1 MAVDGGGSRFE
12 LIVGVHDLAEQPD
25 ARDDELKSWVPF
37 SVAEPLLRTLLA
49 MSRRT
54 GARLRVTSDD
64 AFRSD
69 IELLAPWLARNGVA
83 GIFFVPTSVL
93 GRPGRLAAA
102 DLRALAGLGMKIGV
116 HGVDHLDWTA
126 ISERQFLDDV
136 GEGRAALE
144 AILGR
149 PVDIV
154 APPFGRF
161 NIHILH
167 RLFAMGFREVHTS
180 RPGLALAS
188 AAIKPR
194 NMLKPGNVSAVL
206 AVGGRRGGWRD
217 VVRCRLRPLS
227 TRLRTLAGVP

>member
-1 MAVDGGGSRFE
+1 VAVDGGSRFE
-12 LIVGVHDLAEQPD
+12 LIVGVHDLSEEPD
-25 ARDDELKSWVPF
+25 ARGDELKSWMPF
-37 SVAEPLLRTLLA
+37 SAAEPLLRTLLA

-54 GARLRVTSDD
+54 GARLRITSDD

-69 IELLAPWLARNGVA
+69 IDLLAPWLARHGVA
-83 GIFFVPTSVL
+83 GLFFVPTSVL
-93 GRPGRLAAA
+93 GLPGRLAAA
-102 DLRALAGLGMKIGV
+102 DLRALASLGMEIGV
-116 HGVDHLDWTA
+116 HGARHLDWTS
-126 ISERQFLDDV
+126 ISERDFLDDV
-136 GEGRAALE
+136 SSGRAALE

-167 RLFAMGFREVHTS
+167 RLFAMGFREIHTS

-194 NMLKPGNVSAVL
+194 NMLKAGNVPTVL
-206 AVGGRRGGWRD
+206 AVGQRRGGWHD
-217 VVRCRLRPLS
+217 VARCRLRPLS